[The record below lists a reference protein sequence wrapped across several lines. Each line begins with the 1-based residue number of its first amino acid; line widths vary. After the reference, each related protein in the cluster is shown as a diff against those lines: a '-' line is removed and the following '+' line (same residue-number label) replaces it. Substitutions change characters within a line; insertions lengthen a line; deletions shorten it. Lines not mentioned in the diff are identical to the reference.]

1 MLVAVGIL
9 FVYAWSRYSVSAS
22 VTMTL
27 YVNDIAAAVASVT
40 LIASFIAYLWA
51 PRNGSGT
58 PALAVYLLLA
68 ATAGV
73 LIVTNGGSDSPFV
86 ALWMVVA
93 IFAGVFGMLGIAP
106 LLVATLGYLLLELL
120 AGSLTKS
127 DVITTVLVGQLP
139 LIVSYV
145 LWHQQRRRS
154 GETPGNRAYRELA
167 SELSQVTGKSEV
179 VINAIADGVI
189 ALDSKGAIELLNPA
203 AQHIIGWGK
212 QDALS
217 LNYQSVLQLR
227 SEKGEELAPSTDPIA
242 QVLATNK
249 EVETFNLQLITN
261 SGKKRLVALTVSPV
275 GQIGDGVIVVFRD
288 VTNERQ
294 EERAQAEF
302 ISTASHEMR
311 TPVASIEGYLG
322 LALNPQTAQV
332 DPKAREFI
340 GKAQQSAQH
349 LGRLFQDLL
358 DVSRADDG
366 RLVNRPKVINLVE
379 FVGEVVQGLQPKAAE
394 KNLRMIFKPDPDGNS
409 KPDSGERRL
418 SPVYYVNV
426 DPDHLREVV
435 ANLVENAIKYTPS
448 GDVTVDISGD
458 HNHTTISVA
467 DSGIGI
473 AAEDI
478 PHLFQKFYRID
489 NSATRE
495 IGGTGLGLYL
505 CRRLTEA
512 MEGRIW
518 VESQLQQGSTF
529 FVELPRVSHEDAT
542 RMIEAAAMTPTADPA
557 PEPVAAAE
565 LPPAPAP
572 IQNPVPTP
580 QPPIASASPAPAVS
594 QPESPLPAAS
604 ITPPAPTL
612 PPQNPVQ
619 PPIAPS
625 LAAIEQDPNQY
636 LQQSRSQSAMRIP
649 VRGDDSKS

>member
-9 FVYAWSRYSVSAS
+9 FVYAWSRYSTSAS
-22 VTMTL
+22 VAMTL
-27 YVNDIAAAVASVT
+27 YVNDLAAGVASLT
-40 LIASFIAYLWA
+40 LIVSFIAYLWA
-51 PRNGSGT
+51 PRNGSGV
-58 PALAVYLLLA
+58 PALGVYLLLA
-68 ATAGV
+68 ASSGV
-73 LIVTNGGSDSPFV
+73 LIVTNGGSESPFV

-93 IFAGVFGMLGIAP
+93 VFAGVFGMFGIVP
-106 LLVATLGYLLLELL
+106 LLAATLGYLAMELSG
-120 AGSLTKS
+120 GSLTRG

-139 LIVSYV
+139 LVVSYV

-154 GETPGNRAYRELA
+154 TDAPGTRAYRQLA

-227 SEKGEELAPSTDPIA
+227 NEKGEELTPSTDPIA
-242 QVLATNK
+242 QVLASNK
-249 EVETFNLQLITN
+249 EIDMSYLQLITN
-261 SGKKRLVALTVSPV
+261 SGKKRLIALTISPV
-275 GQIGDGVIVVFRD
+275 GQVGDGVIVVFRD

-366 RLVNRPKVINLVE
+366 RLVNRPKVIDLVE
-379 FVGEVVQGLQPKAAE
+379 FVGEVVQGLQPKAVE
-394 KNLRMIFKPDPDGNS
+394 KNLRMIFKPDPDGNN
-409 KPDSGERRL
+409 KPDTNDRRL

-435 ANLVENAIKYTPS
+435 ANLVENAIKYTPK
-448 GDVTVDISGD
+448 GDVAIDISGTQD
-458 HNHTTISVA
+458 RTTISVT

-542 RMIEAAAMTPTADPA
+542 RMIEAAAMTPTI
-557 PEPVAAAE
+557 EPTPTITPPIMQTETVAQTTVGT
-565 LPPAPAP
+565 PPS
-572 IQNPVPTP
+572 TP
-580 QPPIASASPAPAVS
+580 QPHPAVAPVAPSPAVT
-594 QPESPLPAAS
+594 PAAPVA
-604 ITPPAPTL
+604 TPPQPSAQTPT
-612 PPQNPVQ
+612 
-619 PPIAPS
+619 PS
-625 LAAIEQDPNQY
+625 LATIEQNPNQY
-636 LQQSRSQSAMRIP
+636 LQQSRSESAMRIP
-649 VRGDDSKS
+649 VRDDNNQP